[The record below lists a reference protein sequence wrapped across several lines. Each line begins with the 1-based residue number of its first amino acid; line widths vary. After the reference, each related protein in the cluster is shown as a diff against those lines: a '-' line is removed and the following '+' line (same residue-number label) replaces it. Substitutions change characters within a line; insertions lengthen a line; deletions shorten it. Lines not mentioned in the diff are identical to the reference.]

1 MPDEDEVLDYLAYD
15 EDWEEGM
22 SMYYDYNLL
31 DLLEKTSEVL
41 PFADCSYYDIEN
53 NSEYLQ
59 ILQNMIK

>member
-1 MPDEDEVLDYLAYD
+1 MPENDEILDYIAYD

-31 DLLEKTSEVL
+31 DLLEKTSEIL
-41 PFADCSYYDIEN
+41 PLADCSYYDIEN

-59 ILQNMIK
+59 LLQDMTK